1 MTACGP
7 ADPSCRRLRAGEQ
20 LLGREC
26 CLWPLQAQVVTA
38 SAQNSS
44 RRCVCT
50 PGRAPKSPEGMDL
63 RSLMLINNAAA
74 LMEVAGQ
81 AAAARGGAADLGKE
95 GVLTILSVPASVV
108 CI

>member
-1 MTACGP
+1 
-7 ADPSCRRLRAGEQ
+7 
-20 LLGREC
+20 
-26 CLWPLQAQVVTA
+26 
-38 SAQNSS
+38 
-44 RRCVCT
+44 
-50 PGRAPKSPEGMDL
+50 MDL

-95 GVLTILSVPASVV
+95 GVLTIYSVPASVV